1 MKYLSILVVALILVV
16 SPAVAQKRELRKFFK
31 EYRGESTST
40 FRFGLG
46 RVMLKLASWV
56 VPASAMSEDSVPL
69 KHMLSHLHR
78 MKIYTIEG
86 YDPAH
91 PPVKNEDVQ
100 RLKNTLINKEKY
112 DQLVEVRDG
121 SSLVHVLNKGK
132 EDELGNMVILVQDET
147 DFVIVY
153 LKTTLKMKDV
163 NSLVNHFAKN

>member
-1 MKYLSILVVALILVV
+1 MKYLSVLIIAIFLSV
-16 SPAVAQKRELRKFFK
+16 SPAMAQKKELRKFFK
-31 EYRGESTST
+31 EYRGQSTST

-46 RVMLKLASWV
+46 RVILKLASWV
-56 VPASAMSEDSVPL
+56 VPASVMEEGGTPL

-86 YDPAH
+86 YDKAN

-100 RLKNTLINKEKY
+100 RLKNILINKEKY

-132 EDELGNMVILVQDET
+132 EDELGTMVILVQDEA

-153 LKTTLKMKDV
+153 LKTTLKMTDV